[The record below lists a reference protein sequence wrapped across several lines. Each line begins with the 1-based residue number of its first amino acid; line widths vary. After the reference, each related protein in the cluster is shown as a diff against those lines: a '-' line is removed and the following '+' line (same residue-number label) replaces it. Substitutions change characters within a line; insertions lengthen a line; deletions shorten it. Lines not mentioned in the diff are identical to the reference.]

1 MNAPHVTG
9 EHMLTLSER
18 VVLLEAA
25 HVATLEVRRD
35 VESRLRRIERTL
47 WGIVALQLGLKYL
60 L

>member
-1 MNAPHVTG
+1 
-9 EHMLTLSER
+9 MLTLSER